1 MKYCSKCGA
10 PMGNHDK
17 KCEFCHPVDM
27 TLKLKRTRKRLKGL
41 VLISTILLLL
51 IGFFPFIC
59 ITFDGPWFRT
69 SFFRY
74 ELYICYALIATG
86 VLSVISYFKESWDF
100 SLFCGLLGPAVALF
114 ISYISGGLF
123 DEGVEGLK
131 EWLLLFATYFLP
143 NVVLVIS
150 AGRLLALGKE
160 GESDYTLHYRRLQRL
175 TVNDE
180 ESMV

>member
-1 MKYCSKCGA
+1 
-10 PMGNHDK
+10 MGYHDK
-17 KCEFCHPVDM
+17 ICEACQPLDR
-27 TLKLKRTRKRLKGL
+27 TQKLRRKRKILKRL

-59 ITFDGPWFRT
+59 IAFDGHWFRT

-86 VLSVISYFKESWDF
+86 VFSLIAWAKECWGF
-100 SLFCGLLGPAVALF
+100 SLFCGLLGPAVAIL
-114 ISYISGGLF
+114 ISCLCGGLF
-123 DEGVEGLK
+123 EMSVTGIQD
-131 EWLLLFATYFLP
+131 WILLFATYFLP
-143 NVVLVIS
+143 NIVLIVS

-160 GESDYTLHYRRLQRL
+160 GESDYTLHYRRMQRL